1 MIRLRVFCQ
10 GIPCGILKKTSIDET
25 YCFTYDDHY
34 IGPPISLTMPVQ
46 HRSFSYPDLPPFF
59 EGLLPEY
66 LALDEVLLDH
76 KIDAENYLLQLAII
90 GKNLPGTV
98 TLQPVQELI

>member
-1 MIRLRVFCQ
+1 MIRLRVFCH
-10 GIPCGILKKTSIDET
+10 GVPCGILEKMPIDET

-34 IGPPISLTMPVQ
+34 QGSSISLTMPVQ
-46 HRSFSYPDLPPFF
+46 ERSFSYPNLPPFF

-66 LALDEVLLDH
+66 LVLDEILLPY

-90 GKNLPGTV
+90 GKNLPGAV

>member
-1 MIRLRVFCQ
+1 MIRLRVFCH
-10 GIPCGILKKTSIDET
+10 GVPCGILEKTPIDET

-34 IGPPISLTMPVQ
+34 IGFPISLTMPVQ
-46 HRSFSYPDLPPFF
+46 EKSFSYPNLPPFF

-66 LALDEVLLDH
+66 LPLDEVLLHH

-90 GKNLPGTV
+90 GKNLPGAV
-98 TLQPVQELI
+98 TIQPVQELI